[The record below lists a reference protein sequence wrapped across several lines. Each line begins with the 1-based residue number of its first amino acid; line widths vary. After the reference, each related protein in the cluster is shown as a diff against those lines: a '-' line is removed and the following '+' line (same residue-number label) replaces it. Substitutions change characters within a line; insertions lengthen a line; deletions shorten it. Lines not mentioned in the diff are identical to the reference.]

1 MNFVQTESL
10 FSKKD
15 VLAQGAI
22 SCRFGVFIGD
32 LLLSASSGSLRVLQ
46 LKQDIVPHAIHIHDP
61 ETAKD
66 PQQAHTCDGW
76 FEFALQKGYHMSI
89 EECFPR
95 RYWDHDFDTVDY
107 QDQLNSLRLRMDV
120 LDTVNMLDAEFVASL
135 QSGGAA
141 YSEIASQVA
150 TEAGLRQSADDAL
163 DLRLDACE
171 QKSSYL
177 DPTTQT
183 LLTAESTSRI
193 AADDALDLRLDACE
207 QKSSYLDPTTQT
219 LLTAESTSR
228 IAADDA
234 LDLRLDACEQK
245 SSYLDP
251 TTQTLL
257 TAESTSRA
265 AADSALDVRVSACES
280 TDATQSS
287 QIAALQA
294 TSSVVDPTT
303 ATAVA
308 AVQASV
314 VAEGGAR
321 LAADTSLSAEIQTE
335 RSRVDSILHLSAD
348 HLNTFK
354 EIEEAYKAADSN
366 AHSALSNLV
375 LAANPRQRFDDK
387 MVLLDAE
394 IAARQTTVAQ
404 EAAYRKISDSY
415 TKSEVDASILAVQ
428 NDVDQNEADADSAIA
443 LRALASDTYSK
454 AEVDASILAVQND
467 VDQNETDADAAIALR
482 ALASDTYSKGEVDAA
497 DLLRVLKA
505 DYDPKQLSQDALIS
519 TNTSKVGFTEAL
531 VTATPS
537 VVANTAKY
545 SVSQVDTA
553 LSLKANQSTTYSKT
567 QVDTSLALKQDILQ
581 ANQLAV
587 VNANAFSTGE
597 KSKVAHYDVATN
609 LSTLLSAKAETAAPS
624 FSGISVF
631 TNTASDQ
638 DQLRCFG
645 GDGSVT
651 IQGGTNLNFTRVN
664 AAARIRNTSVSGWLE
679 FEAGGSGNKA
689 MTIASTKKITMESHL
704 EVKGSQI
711 DFSGLPTSD
720 PGVTGRLWNS
730 SGTLKI
736 SA

>member
-141 YSEIASQVA
+141 YSEIAAQVA
-150 TEAGLRQSADDAL
+150 TEAGLRQSAD
-163 DLRLDACE
+163 E
-171 QKSSYL
+171 
-177 DPTTQT
+177 
-183 LLTAESTSRI
+183 
-193 AADDALDLRLDACE
+193 
-207 QKSSYLDPTTQT
+207 
-219 LLTAESTSR
+219 
-228 IAADDA
+228 A